1 MGGAIL
7 LAIVGNALWE
17 FLVRPSLLASQDFL
31 LNLSTLGIQAFKDSM
46 YVDIAKGRY
55 DRASV
60 ELLGQYMALV
70 GGCAFF
76 AISMLFM
83 TTKRL
88 RGQLNKLKEKVQS
101 MDHADSVEKIV
112 TKEGLLASMADD
124 EKKLRKLDR
133 LAYFLAFVVGTMV
146 LANLTAG
153 LRIKYMNAAVTNF
166 EQTLSITKPYL
177 TVPRKEELL
186 RSTFSQIRN
195 KDGYVQ
201 LIEELRGIA
210 EKNGQHV
217 PEFKIW

>member
-1 MGGAIL
+1 
-7 LAIVGNALWE
+7 
-17 FLVRPSLLASQDFL
+17 
-31 LNLSTLGIQAFKDSM
+31 M

-60 ELLGQYMALV
+60 GLLGQYTALV
-70 GGCAFF
+70 GGCAAF
-76 AISMLFM
+76 AISFLFN

-88 RGQLNKLKEKVQS
+88 RGQLNKLKEEVQS
-101 MDHADSVEKIV
+101 MDQEDSVKKIV
-112 TKEGLLASMADD
+112 TKEELLARMAED
-124 EKKLRKLDR
+124 EKKLRINDR
-133 LAYFLAFVVGTMV
+133 VAYLLTFVVVTMV
-146 LANLTAG
+146 LTNLTAS
-153 LRIKYMNAAVTNF
+153 LRIKYMDAAVTNF
-166 EQTLSITKPYL
+166 EQTLSITRPYL
-177 TVPRKEELL
+177 TVLRKEELL